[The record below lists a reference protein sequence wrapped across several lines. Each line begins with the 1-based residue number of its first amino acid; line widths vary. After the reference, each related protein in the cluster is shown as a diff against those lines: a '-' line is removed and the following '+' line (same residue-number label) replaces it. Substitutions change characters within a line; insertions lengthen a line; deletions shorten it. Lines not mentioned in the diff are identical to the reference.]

1 MSRRQAYLLLALAAL
16 FWATNPA
23 LGRLMVDSVTPVS
36 LSFWRWTGAL
46 AILLPIALPRLI
58 AERHAMR
65 GHYMALLT
73 LGFLSVSGFTTL
85 VYVGLSF
92 TTATNLSLLNG
103 TMPIMILIVARLVLG
118 HAIGSRRILGVAVCL
133 TGVALIVAQGSLA
146 VLLDFQL
153 NPGDPIIL
161 LAMFC
166 WALYS
171 VLLAKVKLAMHPFSL
186 HLAAFIAGWV
196 MLGLG
201 FAVEAIFFNAWW
213 PTPDSDPAML
223 AGLAFLSLFPSVL
236 AFLFWQKGI
245 AVTGPGTAGY
255 FIYLVPVFGTL
266 LAVATL
272 GEQLYW
278 YHWAG
283 MAAIFLGIFLA
294 QRGARVKA

>member
-1 MSRRQAYLLLALAAL
+1 MTRRQAYGLLALAAL

-23 LGRLMVDSVTPVS
+23 IGRLMVDSVTPVS

-46 AILLPIALPRLI
+46 ILLLPVALPRLL
-58 AERHAMR
+58 AERRAMR
-65 GHYMALLT
+65 GHYGAVLG
-73 LGFLSVSGFTTL
+73 LGFLSVAGFTTL

-103 TMPIMILIVARLVLG
+103 TMPIMILIVAKLVLG
-118 HAIGSRRILGVAVCL
+118 HAIGGKRIAGVAVCL
-133 TGVALIVAQGSLA
+133 AGVALIVAQGSVA
-146 VLLDFQL
+146 VLLDFQF

-171 VLLAKVKLAMHPFSL
+171 VLIAKVKLEMHPFSL
-186 HLAAFIAGWV
+186 QLAAFIAGWV
-196 MLGLG
+196 VLALG
-201 FAVEAIFFNAWW
+201 FAVEAMFFGSWW
-213 PTPDSDPAML
+213 PGLDSDPAML
-223 AGLAFLSLFPSVL
+223 LGIAFLALFPSVL
-236 AFLFWQKGI
+236 AFIFWQKGI
-245 AVTGPGTAGY
+245 EATEPGTAGY

-266 LAVATL
+266 LAVIML
-272 GEQLYW
+272 GERLFW

-294 QRGARVKA
+294 QRGARA